1 MKIQLAS
8 SYGFCFGV
16 KRAIEIAEAHKGSVT
31 YGPLI
36 HNKDEINRL
45 KVGFNIG
52 LAENINDIQTDD
64 AIVIR
69 THGIPKDE
77 LAQLNAQEH
86 KVIDATCPYVT
97 TPQNIVQKMSEEG
110 YSIIIFGDASHPEI
124 KGVVSYAKDL
134 DDAFI
139 VLELEE
145 LNDLPLKGKVAVVS
159 QTTKKPEDFAK
170 VVTALMSTRK
180 EIRVF
185 NTICN
190 ATFENQDAASE
201 LAKEADVM
209 IVIGGKHSSNTKQLH
224 SICMRDCQESYL
236 IENEAELESSWFDKK
251 TFCGISAGASTPD
264 WVVQNVIDKIEKL
277 KKLKKIEK
285 SSCIV

>member
-16 KRAIEIAEAHKGSVT
+16 KRAIEIAEEHKGSVT

-45 KVGFNIG
+45 KAGFNIG

-64 AIVIR
+64 AVVIR

-77 LAQLNAQEH
+77 LATLNAQDH

-110 YSIIIFGDASHPEI
+110 YSIVIFGDESHPEI
-124 KGVVSYAKDL
+124 KGVVSYAQDL
-134 DDAFI
+134 NDAFI
-139 VLELEE
+139 VLEPEALEV
-145 LNDLPLKGKVAVVS
+145 LPLKGKVAVVS

-170 VVTALMSTRK
+170 IVTALMATRK

-190 ATFENQDAASE
+190 ATFENQDAAAE
-201 LAKEADVM
+201 LAKNADVM

-224 SICMRDCQESYL
+224 SICKRDCEDSYL
-236 IENEAELESSWFDKK
+236 IENCNELEASWFDEKAL
-251 TFCGISAGASTPD
+251 CGITAGASTPD
-264 WVVQNVIDKIEKL
+264 WVVQNVIDKIQEM
-277 KKLKKIEK
+277 KKVETV
-285 SSCIV
+285 S